1 MSPTVSVL
9 IPTCNRTEY
18 LARCLRALIPQIP
31 ADRPVEILV
40 CDDSR
45 GPETREF
52 LEKAYPG
59 IGRHSGP
66 RRGPGANRNVGAR
79 AARTDWL
86 IFLDDDVIPQPGM
99 LAAYLDAIQSKT
111 KGLLAG
117 RVFTDDPRAEHIL
130 WEAPG
135 NSADVIIPPSCN
147 FAISRKDFLESGGFD
162 ERYEISFE
170 DMEFFSRLILKG
182 MPYHYLEG
190 AAVEHPPRPLP
201 SARKL
206 ALRWKARV
214 LSSYDFGAT
223 TPQVLFKVPRHVLLI
238 ILSRFQGR
246 RLDGASLRAAA
257 LFLREFF
264 WMLLL
269 LPGWMVEGLRA
280 PRSAFW
286 MAQEQL
292 GKTPRNFG
300 L

>member
-1 MSPTVSVL
+1 MSPSVSVL

-99 LAAYLDAIQSKT
+99 LAAYLDAIQSGVT
-111 KGLLAG
+111 GLLTG
-117 RVFTDDPRAEHIL
+117 RVFTNDLRAKHIL
-130 WEAPG
+130 WEAPS

-147 FAISRKDFLESGGFD
+147 FAILRKDFLESGGFD

-170 DMEFFSRLILKG
+170 DMEFFSRLLLG
-182 MPYHYLEG
+182 GASHRFLEG

-214 LSSYDFGAT
+214 LSSYDFGAST
-223 TPQVLFKVPRHVLLI
+223 AQILYGVPRHALLV
-238 ILSRFQGR
+238 ILSRFRGR

-257 LFLREFF
+257 LFLREFL
-264 WMLLL
+264 WTLLL
-269 LPGWMVEGLRA
+269 LPGWMAEGLRI

-286 MAQEQL
+286 VAQEKL
-292 GKTPRNFG
+292 GGTPKKFG